1 MKALIELL
9 MKMGKTK
16 EEALEI
22 IGKDL
27 PTGGIDNVSSN
38 ILKPITKKVVGDYPL
53 VGSRITDPTS
63 VKNFDLKSVSESIAD
78 QEKNWK
84 KTFEFLSE
92 GGYNLSALQKQNL
105 TYNLGIL
112 KRSKDTAKNLSSER
126 FDALGK
132 YLEKRDTLFGP
143 EKADVFDLTGKK
155 IDTSKPILGGKNVP
169 ESGPEVSGIR
179 EPKDF
184 ANIVGMRPTDE
195 TLNKLVE
202 EHQNNLRLINQTDAE
217 GGTAISYE
225 KFNALQKRNEEIEK
239 TLKNARKVADEEDAA
254 SAIGKVN
261 KNRPMTADELEDF
274 EMGIGNDNL
283 EAYNFD
289 GTVDDGARILK
300 EEADYRSAMFAQYKM
315 GKLDPVA
322 GDKSQARKRFLEKKL
337 EDAEMSGDNRLITR
351 DEMDELESFDFS
363 VDDMKLSTNDEI
375 KKGVDEIMSDTSP
388 AALEKSIEID
398 NLMLK
403 YEGMDRPLAETIA
416 TELNPRKKADIIA
429 MVEQTIKM
437 SEEGKS
443 GSEIIDI
450 FKKTPRTEQSK
461 GGRIK
466 MAKGG
471 LPNIL
476 GF

>member
-63 VKNFDLKSVSESIAD
+63 VKNFDLKSISESIAD

-92 GGYNLSALQKQNL
+92 GNYTLSALQKQNL

-217 GGTAISYE
+217 GGTAIGYE
-225 KFNALQKRNEEIEK
+225 KFKALQKRNEEIEK
-239 TLKNARKVADEEDAA
+239 IIENARKVADEEDAA
-254 SAIGKVN
+254 EAIGKAIS
-261 KNRPMTADELEDF
+261 ADSPE
-274 EMGIGNDNL
+274 G
-283 EAYNFD
+283 
-289 GTVDDGARILK
+289 K
-300 EEADYRSAMFAQYKM
+300 EIT
-315 GKLDPVA
+315 
-322 GDKSQARKRFLEKKL
+322 KKL
-337 EDAEMSGDNRLITR
+337 FEKIDQASGENVI
-351 DEMDELESFDFS
+351 
-363 VDDMKLSTNDEI
+363 KLANP
-375 KKGVDEIMSDTSP
+375 VDEIIASIK
-388 AALEKSIEID
+388 ALEPIDAMKEANSVLGKKGKYKNLSDEQVNKIIEDTNDHIFERD
-398 NLMLK
+398 IPDDPDFAQGGIIGLK
-403 YEGMDRPLAETIA
+403 
-416 TELNPRKKADIIA
+416 
-429 MVEQTIKM
+429 
-437 SEEGKS
+437 
-443 GSEIIDI
+443 
-450 FKKTPRTEQSK
+450 
-461 GGRIK
+461 
-466 MAKGG
+466 
-471 LPNIL
+471 
-476 GF
+476 